1 MTQAR
6 PSVAQ
11 DILWRL
17 EALAFDVVILFAR
30 MLPVDVVSDFGSWF
44 FKAFGPLTGAH
55 NVAETNLRIVFPQA
69 SDAEIARLLVEQWD
83 NTGRTFLELL
93 IMDRIIGSHDRV
105 EVVNGHRLNEIAAK
119 QEPVVFVSGHFSN
132 FEVMP
137 ATIVNSPVQCHITYR
152 AMNNPLIDKRVKDG
166 RAAYGVELFAPKG
179 EATRDLMSA
188 LSNGQSVALMNDQ
201 KFNAGLALPFF
212 GHVAH
217 TAPGPSRLALKY
229 DAPLQ
234 TMSVERTKG
243 ARYRVVVHEPIHLE
257 QSGDR
262 ARDIETAVRRVN
274 EWVEARVRERPE
286 EWFWVHKRWPK
297 ETYAALREADR
308 VKARRFAT
316 SRRIGWALA
325 ALLVFL
331 VAAAVAWREDILQTG
346 LDPKVPF
353 QTYTPP
359 PAPDYASRSAWALA
373 GDATTPAGPADIFF
387 VHPTT
392 FDGGADWL
400 GPIDD
405 PQSSDLLRRVMLPNY
420 AGPFAHVGRIYAPRY
435 RQSSL
440 YTHLTLREDARDAR
454 AFVYRDIRAA
464 FDQYLQTWDEGRP
477 LILAGTGQGAELVA
491 RLADEVLRQDP
502 GLRDRLVAV
511 YAVDAIVPEDEH
523 RPTDLLPA
531 CRSRDQD
538 GCLVAFAQV
547 RTGTDDVARRRVDR
561 AQVWTDRGTLIGL
574 EGRRPLCV
582 NPVLGAQTDAL
593 APDHLSLGAANAS
606 GLEWG
611 ARPPFIAREVETRC
625 VNGILRHSLPRSPT
639 LRPSGTWADRRKS
652 PPYNLF
658 YADIEADALARLA
671 VFEQRADAGLAPGD

>member
-1 MTQAR
+1 M
-6 PSVAQ
+6 
-11 DILWRL
+11 
-17 EALAFDVVILFAR
+17 
-30 MLPVDVVSDFGSWF
+30 
-44 FKAFGPLTGAH
+44 
-55 NVAETNLRIVFPQA
+55 
-69 SDAEIARLLVEQWD
+69 
-83 NTGRTFLELL
+83 
-93 IMDRIIGSHDRV
+93 
-105 EVVNGHRLNEIAAK
+105 
-119 QEPVVFVSGHFSN
+119 
-132 FEVMP
+132 
-137 ATIVNSPVQCHITYR
+137 
-152 AMNNPLIDKRVKDG
+152 
-166 RAAYGVELFAPKG
+166 
-179 EATRDLMSA
+179 
-188 LSNGQSVALMNDQ
+188 
-201 KFNAGLALPFF
+201 
-212 GHVAH
+212 
-217 TAPGPSRLALKY
+217 
-229 DAPLQ
+229 
-234 TMSVERTKG
+234 
-243 ARYRVVVHEPIHLE
+243 
-257 QSGDR
+257 
-262 ARDIETAVRRVN
+262 
-274 EWVEARVRERPE
+274 
-286 EWFWVHKRWPK
+286 
-297 ETYAALREADR
+297 
-308 VKARRFAT
+308 
-316 SRRIGWALA
+316 GWALA